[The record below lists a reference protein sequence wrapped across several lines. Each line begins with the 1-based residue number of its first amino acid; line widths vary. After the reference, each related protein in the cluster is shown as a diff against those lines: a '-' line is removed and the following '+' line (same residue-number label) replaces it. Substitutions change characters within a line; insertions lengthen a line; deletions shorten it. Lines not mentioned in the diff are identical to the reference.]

1 MLNQRIY
8 ISIYGKKEGLKLKK
22 TNAARI
28 LERSNIPFE
37 SLEYTVNE
45 DDLSAEYVAAKMNK
59 PLNQVFKT
67 LVVRG
72 DKSDV
77 IMACIPGS
85 SELNLKSLAA
95 LSGNKKVELVHLK
108 EVRSLTGYVRGGV
121 SPIGAKKAYPVYID
135 ESAFQ
140 HPYIVIS
147 AGARGHQLQL
157 KPEDLA
163 KAVNATSGKITKE

>member
-1 MLNQRIY
+1 M
-8 ISIYGKKEGLKLKK
+8 KK

-28 LERSNIPFE
+28 LERLNIPFE
-37 SLEYTVNE
+37 SLEYAVNE

-67 LVVRG
+67 LVARG
-72 DKSDV
+72 DKSGV
-77 IMACIPGS
+77 IMACVPGS
-85 SELNLKSLAA
+85 SELNLKALAG
-95 LSGNKKVELVHLK
+95 LSDNKKVELVHLK
-108 EVRSLTGYVRGGV
+108 EVRPLTGYVRGGV
-121 SPIGAKKAYPVYID
+121 SPIGAKKAYPVYLD

-140 HPYIVIS
+140 HSYIVIS

-163 KAVNATSGKITKE
+163 EAVHAVAGKITKD